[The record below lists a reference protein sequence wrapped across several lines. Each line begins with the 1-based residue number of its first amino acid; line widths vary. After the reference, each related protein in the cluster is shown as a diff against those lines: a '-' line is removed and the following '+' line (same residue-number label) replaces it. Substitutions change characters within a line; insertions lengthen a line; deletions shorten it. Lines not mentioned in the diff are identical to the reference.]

1 MKKRYTYLA
10 TLLLSTASYS
20 HEAIKPQQN
29 FISKMCLIHQEIG
42 HVHFNEPVFSS
53 LTEKQIGEKYEI
65 IKKYLTRE
73 DFDQVVHA
81 ENNPLVKSA
90 LIKILNNINFEL
102 SPLRRDSKFIKD
114 LVRRINDFYAVFF
127 NAHLMDYY
135 PKTEGLLLKSTC

>member
-20 HEAIKPQQN
+20 HEAMKPQQN
-29 FISKMCLIHQEIG
+29 FISKMCLIHQEIERT
-42 HVHFNEPVFSS
+42 HFNEPLFAS

-81 ENNPLVKSA
+81 ENNPLVKDN
-90 LIKILNNINFEL
+90 LIEILTNINLDL
-102 SPLRRDSKFIKD
+102 SPDQVKSEFIKD
-114 LVRRINDFYAVFF
+114 LVRRINHFYAVFF
-127 NAHLMDYY
+127 DEHLMDYF
-135 PKTEGLLLKSTC
+135 PKTKGLLLKSTC